1 HDTPHAAWE
10 AVEAFDRRH
19 PFVPVVAVL
28 DGARD
33 FRNRKRTYP
42 ARVDWIADFK
52 ELGESSLRM
61 AIRFA
66 RERAR
71 RRELEHRLEERHLE
85 DYGWILS
92 EVAHEIRDPLQSLT
106 ANLEWAEAQVG
117 HLQQRHEEID
127 LERLQEAVRDSR
139 SGLVVVSRIAADLD
153 RSSRSM
159 RLGRVDLREVFDT
172 LRRLSR
178 KSLHDVTL
186 TIRHGHGPTVRAS
199 ETRLCQVFLNLF
211 RNAVQALGDR
221 QDGTIDVV
229 VHSPDRGR
237 VAVTVRD
244 NGPGMPDHVA
254 EHLFTPWFTTKATG
268 TGIGLAVSRRYIH
281 EMGGTLELTRTG
293 DDGTEF
299 RVELQALPGQL
310 ARPTLVPDPSILQ
323 ARVLV
328 VDDTALIR
336 RSMER
341 ALQENHDVVTVGNV
355 EEAIEQIRTSSFDL
369 AVVDMHLPGRSGL
382 DLYDIVRTEPRL
394 QMPRFLFL
402 SGEIGPETEHILD
415 SRGLPFVRKP
425 VGAHRL
431 NELVVETLQ
440 AELRPPDEPDET

>member
-1 HDTPHAAWE
+1 MQRFPAKLAYLDVPDQLQAVLRPAFERVWSGPQIAVSASEDDEGPARVAVVSHDTPRAAWE

-28 DGARD
+28 EGARD

-117 HLQQRHEEID
+117 HLQQYHDEID

-172 LRRLSR
+172 LRRLTR
-178 KSLHDVTL
+178 KSLRDVTL

-199 ETRLCQVFLNLF
+199 ET
-211 RNAVQALGDR
+211 
-221 QDGTIDVV
+221 
-229 VHSPDRGR
+229 
-237 VAVTVRD
+237 
-244 NGPGMPDHVA
+244 
-254 EHLFTPWFTTKATG
+254 
-268 TGIGLAVSRRYIH
+268 
-281 EMGGTLELTRTG
+281 
-293 DDGTEF
+293 
-299 RVELQALPGQL
+299 
-310 ARPTLVPDPSILQ
+310 
-323 ARVLV
+323 
-328 VDDTALIR
+328 
-336 RSMER
+336 
-341 ALQENHDVVTVGNV
+341 
-355 EEAIEQIRTSSFDL
+355 
-369 AVVDMHLPGRSGL
+369 
-382 DLYDIVRTEPRL
+382 
-394 QMPRFLFL
+394 
-402 SGEIGPETEHILD
+402 
-415 SRGLPFVRKP
+415 
-425 VGAHRL
+425 
-431 NELVVETLQ
+431 
-440 AELRPPDEPDET
+440 